1 MDRFEFRVIVKI
13 KGNTNILHLNV
24 PYIAIDPNFP
34 HHVNSFDN
42 VPVNYS
48 AGNIVNISEALTSF
62 KTYTN
67 VINYT
72 LQAAGSHYNTF
83 LPPYS
88 RNKVLLFMTSI
99 IFRGKN

>member
-1 MDRFEFRVIVKI
+1 LDKFEFRVIVKI
-13 KGNTNILHLNV
+13 KGNTNILLLNV
-24 PYIAIDPNFP
+24 AYIAIDPNFP

-48 AGNIVNISEALTSF
+48 AGSIVNISEALESF

-72 LQAAGSHYNTF
+72 LQAAGSYYNTF

-99 IFRGKN
+99 ILRGKN